1 MGPFD
6 NSAGAVT
13 FWLFVLTISVVGTIL
28 PYLKH
33 RETQRTI
40 RAAIEKGQ
48 PIDPALLAEPRKKG
62 DKAEEQVFSGVILLA
77 CGLGMGALGVAISL
91 QAGQTIF
98 PLFGVGVMLLFIGA
112 ALVGYGRWRMKAR
125 ERADGR

>member
-13 FWLFVLTISVVGTIL
+13 FWLFVLVISVVGTIL

-40 RAAIEKGQ
+40 RAAIDKGQ
-48 PIDPALLAEPRKKG
+48 PIDPALLAEPKPKK
-62 DKAEEQVFSGVILLA
+62 DKPEENILVGLILVA
-77 CGLGMGALGVAISL
+77 IGLGLQVLAVCIGIQADIGTVWPVNGAGGIALLIGLVLLG
-91 QAGQTIF
+91 
-98 PLFGVGVMLLFIGA
+98 FGSWQIKRRG
-112 ALVGYGRWRMKAR
+112 
-125 ERADGR
+125 

>member
-13 FWLFVLTISVVGTIL
+13 FWLFVLVISVVGTIL

-48 PIDPALLAEPRKKG
+48 PIDPAVLAEPKP
-62 DKAEEQVFSGVILLA
+62 KADRPEGYILFGLVLIA
-77 CGLGMGALGVAISL
+77 AGLGLQVLAVCIGIQANIGTVWPVNGAGGACLLIGIALLG
-91 QAGQTIF
+91 F
-98 PLFGVGVMLLFIGA
+98 
-112 ALVGYGRWRMKAR
+112 GRWQMTRR
-125 ERADGR
+125 G